1 MGQPSVVQQS
11 LKRRLGGK
19 CEGGERCTLYIQRR
33 SKWCEEGRRVCLC
46 PAPLSDC
53 VTSNWGHHA
62 PPSNTAWQKLVA
74 TLAQTYLQGNPEG
87 NTSLTD

>member
-19 CEGGERCTLYIQRR
+19 CEGGERWTLYIQRR
-33 SKWCEEGRRVCLC
+33 GGGCVSVLPHCLTVS
-46 PAPLSDC
+46 PLTG
-53 VTSNWGHHA
+53 VTTPR
-62 PPSNTAWQKLVA
+62 PP